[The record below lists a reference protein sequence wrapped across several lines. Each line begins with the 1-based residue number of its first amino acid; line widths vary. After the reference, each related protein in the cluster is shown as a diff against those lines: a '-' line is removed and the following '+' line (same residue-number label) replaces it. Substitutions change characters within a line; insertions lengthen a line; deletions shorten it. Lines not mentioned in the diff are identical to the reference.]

1 MILIY
6 YRQVYT
12 RAPQVLEVPHDLQ
25 DRPVEVIILS
35 LDVQATEQPIPE
47 VDEHGWSADFFAA
60 TAGQWTG
67 EPLVREQP
75 TEYETRLDLP

>member
-1 MILIY
+1 MTY

-12 RAPQVLEVPHDLQ
+12 KAPHAVDVPIDFQ
-25 DRPVEVIILS
+25 DRPVEVIILP
-35 LDVQATEQPIPE
+35 LDVQAGEQPPPE
-47 VDEHGWSADFFAA
+47 LDELGWSKDFFAA
-60 TAGQWTG
+60 TAGQWAG